1 MLAIDYGKKRV
12 GLALSDPLRILA
24 SPHGFLPRRYHKDP
38 DATELIQ
45 KILELCDEQQV
56 TEIVLGEPKRTDGK
70 PHEWLDDVLAFGEK
84 LREASGLP
92 VHLVDERFTTR
103 LAEETLRAQN
113 RTRERKTEIDARAAA
128 VILNDFLRRSES

>member
-1 MLAIDYGKKRV
+1 M

-38 DATELIQ
+38 EATELIAE
-45 KILELCDEQQV
+45 ILKLCQEQNV
-56 TEIVLGEPKRTDGK
+56 TEIVLGEPKRTDGR

-84 LREASGLP
+84 LREASGMP

-113 RTRERKTEIDARAAA
+113 KTQNRKTEIDARAAA
-128 VILNDFLRRSES
+128 VILNDFLRRAKG